1 MRWRCCSTKAAR
13 WTWGPGR
20 RKPRCMTRRNGRRGA
35 RQLELR
41 EQPQQ
46 SPVWAELPEE
56 RRREVVEL
64 LVQLLRSAAGVAEE
78 NGDE

>member
-1 MRWRCCSTKAAR
+1 M
-13 WTWGPGR
+13 
-20 RKPRCMTRRNGRRGA
+20 
-35 RQLELR
+35 ELR